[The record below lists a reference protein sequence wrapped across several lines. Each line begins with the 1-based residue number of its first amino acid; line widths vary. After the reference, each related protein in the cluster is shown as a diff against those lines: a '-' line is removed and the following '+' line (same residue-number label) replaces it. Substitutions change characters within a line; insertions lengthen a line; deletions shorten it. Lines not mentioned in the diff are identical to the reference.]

1 LYSENF
7 GGTLD
12 ETFTTMSRAARL
24 TLSATAWI
32 ALGAAAFFLITTE
45 QKVAERRSALRL
57 FDRHAREAA
66 VALSDAR
73 AAQQAYVAAGQ
84 SSSYWIPK
92 VATIVQ
98 EVGNSVDML
107 RGSAVSAAAGQALL
121 DASSAV
127 SEFGNVDKRVRD
139 YLKADES
146 LMASDIVFSEGTAAA
161 SRAAVQ
167 VEAARLAE
175 HQAFD
180 ADEATLRRLEAYAIG
195 AAAGLSGLIL
205 AILGLARGAKSQAL
219 PTESTDVEAAR
230 REQDELPLRQSAA
243 SLGRMAPPAPAPP
256 AAAPSL
262 PAAPAPSAIAL
273 KAAADLCTDF
283 GRIHDLAEL
292 KILLGRAARVMDAN
306 GLVVWLGS
314 PAGVDL
320 QPVIAHGYSDQVLSL
335 MRPVP
340 RAADN
345 AAAAAY
351 RSGSL
356 QIVAS
361 RPNGPLGAVVAPLLS
376 AEGCVGALTAEVKD
390 GGEKSEQVQALASIF
405 AAQLAGILAAS
416 TNAQA
421 AADARAAAG

>member
-1 LYSENF
+1 
-7 GGTLD
+7 
-12 ETFTTMSRAARL
+12 MSRAARL

-45 QKVAERRSALRL
+45 QKVADRRSALRL

-66 VALSDAR
+66 VALADAR

-161 SRAAVQ
+161 NRAAGQ
-167 VEAARLAE
+167 VEAARLTE

-195 AAAGLSGLIL
+195 AAAGLTILIV
-205 AILGLARGAKSQAL
+205 AILGLASGMKA
-219 PTESTDVEAAR
+219 ESIPVASAEANLAPAR
-230 REQDELPLRQSAA
+230 IDADELLLRITRP
-243 SLGRMAPPAPAPP
+243 SLGGQTQKVAPEGSALSPT
-256 AAAPSL
+256 PSSL
-262 PAAPAPSAIAL
+262 AL
-273 KAAADLCTDF
+273 KAAADLCTEF
-283 GRIHDLAEL
+283 GLIRDLGDL
-292 KILLGRAARVMDAN
+292 KTLLGRAARVMDAN
-306 GLVVWLGS
+306 GLIVWLGN

-340 RAADN
+340 RSADN

-351 RSGSL
+351 RTGSL
-356 QIVAS
+356 QVVAS

-390 GGEKSEQVQALASIF
+390 GGENSEQVHALASIF

-416 TNAQA
+416 IA
-421 AADARAAAG
+421 ATGTSQTRTATA